1 VSAAQLTGHERRW
14 LRRWKSCRAQIAMLK
29 TPDGDPHCTATWLER
44 KLTAWRASREEA
56 ARAYA
61 AEKRPLVTY
70 QKEFHLGGVA

>member
-1 VSAAQLTGHERRW
+1 
-14 LRRWKSCRAQIAMLK
+14 MLK